1 MPAPPL
7 SAAEREALAE
17 AASLLERGNPR
28 PAAERLAPLILGG
41 CRDPD
46 LLLTYSTACEQAG
59 LTQEAAGALQA
70 AIEHSPE
77 RAELWGSLGSLLVD
91 LGRAADAVK
100 VLERAVAL
108 DPAVPAY
115 WYNLGIAALSAGML
129 ERGEQ
134 ALRQSLGIDDQ
145 NPSAWAALGLVQQQ

>member
-17 AASLLERGNPR
+17 AAGLLERGNPR

-46 LLLTYSTACEQAG
+46 LLLTYSAACEQVG

-77 RAELWGSLGSLLVD
+77 RAELWGSLGSLLAD

-108 DPAVPAY
+108 DPAVPGSRL
-115 WYNLGIAALSAGML
+115 NLGGAGRSAGHL
-129 ERGEQ
+129 QPAGT
-134 ALRQSLGIDDQ
+134 G
-145 NPSAWAALGLVQQQ
+145 